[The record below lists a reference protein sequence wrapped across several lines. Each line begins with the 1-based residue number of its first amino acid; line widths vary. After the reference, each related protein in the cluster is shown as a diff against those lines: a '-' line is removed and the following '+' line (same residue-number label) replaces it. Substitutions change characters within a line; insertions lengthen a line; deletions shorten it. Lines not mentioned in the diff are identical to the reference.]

1 MFERDPLSV
10 PTSDL
15 EMRAY
20 REARREALRA
30 RGREEAEIE
39 RELAELD
46 RAIRGATPKE
56 LTALRESLAEGKDSK
71 PEQEARKDAT
81 KP

>member
-1 MFERDPLSV
+1 MFEKDPFNFS
-10 PTSDL
+10 TADL

-30 RGREEAEIE
+30 RGRQEAEIE

-46 RAIRGATPKE
+46 RTIRGVTPKE
-56 LTALRESLAEGKDSK
+56 LEALRKSLADAKEPT
-71 PEQEARKDAT
+71 PEQDAP